1 MKICDIGS
9 YSLVSVDTPTIT
21 EKDVSEITDFMY
33 NNKKP
38 VIIDMMGVESCI
50 NKFYILFKDYPGITL
65 LNTDSK
71 VLTTLFI
78 TGFDRYVKIFD
89 DKVSFADNLR
99 ELKQR
104 RFCVV

>member
-1 MKICDIGS
+1 MEICDIGT
-9 YSLVSVDTPTIT
+9 YSLVSVGTPTIT
-21 EKDVSEITDFMY
+21 EEDVAEIKDFMK
-33 NNKKP
+33 NTQKP
-38 VIIDMMGVESCI
+38 VIIDMIGVESCI
-50 NKFYILFKDYPGITL
+50 NKYYTLFKKYPGITL

-89 DKVSFADNLR
+89 DNVAFEDNLR